1 MTRTD
6 NFHLAVNIPS
16 QDDFASRYPQYG
28 RFAREEGS
36 FLFDVVMSPACYDY
50 ARAATLVFN
59 LPAVAGVAKA
69 CTEAFSRQNKV
80 EWRDFIKQY
89 IGALVCALMEA
100 NGFEKTGEKR
110 AIPYPG
116 FTKGE
121 VYRLAGAPV
130 MPPYAVEYCPRCRAT
145 RNMLTSESRT
155 EVENADGST
164 RTVVNVTYQCQ
175 VCHSFVRSEQ
185 REEQQTPEA

>member
-1 MTRTD
+1 M
-6 NFHLAVNIPS
+6 
-16 QDDFASRYPQYG
+16 
-28 RFAREEGS
+28 
-36 FLFDVVMSPACYDY
+36 FDVVMSPTCYDY
-50 ARAATLVFN
+50 ARAATLVFD

-69 CTEAFSRQNKV
+69 CTEAFSQQDKV

-89 IGALVCALMEA
+89 VGALVCALMEA

-121 VYRLAGAPV
+121 VYRLAGALVTPQ
-130 MPPYAVEYCPRCRAT
+130 YTIEYCPRCRTT
-145 RNMLTSESRT
+145 RNMLAT
-155 EVENADGST
+155 EARMEQKNAEGGAKT
-164 RTVVNVTYQCQ
+164 IVNVTYQCQ

-185 REEQQTPEA
+185 REEQQTLET